1 MGTNIDLISN
11 KKDQELPVKKLDCK
25 SIKINTSKE
34 VYDANYK
41 ASKIQ
46 TFISKYKDRQ
56 LAKLYQK
63 LKELEEKIKKLT
75 NQMTQ

>member
-11 KKDQELPVKKLDCK
+11 KKNQELPEKKLDCK